1 MNGYQNQPIGVTAQ
15 MAPNGQSVIGG
26 GNDYGN
32 SYFASTLASNQ
43 TWQQQQPQNNNNQNG
58 SSMMMMPNMNQPQP
72 QLGSFAPMQVP
83 NSDQRDLNR
92 MGLSELMTQLA
103 NAAAQCKD
111 ARNTVQ
117 QRDVHR
123 ARGALAYEQLARLK
137 HALEDQADNPASYMG
152 RDQTIGNRGVP
163 ELIERQ
169 KQIMSNYS
177 RDGTL
182 ESEIKSYQELFMI
195 REPVQAHFNRQNVA
209 QMQQP
214 QQYGNWVDNST
225 LQQSNPLSIDRIA
238 PNGMTQPGNWSSSAS
253 MLGNTAAPQQNSFN
267 TIPTQ
272 SIAPQFQ
279 NQNNFGRAP
288 TQQQPFQS
296 ALGPQPSLPQQPLGQ
311 SMSMAPQRPGGLYMD
326 TSSAFQNQQR
336 PPAPGAWASTGSGWG
351 YSGQQ
356 TGGY

>member
-15 MAPNGQSVIGG
+15 MAPNGQQVIGG

-32 SYFASTLASNQ
+32 SYFANTLAASQ
-43 TWQQQQPQNNNNQNG
+43 TWQQQQPPQNNNPNG
-58 SSMMMMPNMNQPQP
+58 MMMMPNMNQPQ
-72 QLGSFAPMQVP
+72 QSQIGSFAPMQIP

-92 MGLSELMTQLA
+92 MGLSELMTQLS

-117 QRDVHR
+117 QRDAAR
-123 ARGALAYEQLARLK
+123 ARGEMAYQQLARLK

-152 RDQTIGNRGVP
+152 RDQAIGGRGVP
-163 ELIERQ
+163 ELVERQ
-169 KQIMSNYS
+169 RQIMSNYS

-195 REPVQAHFNRQNVA
+195 REPVQTHFTRQTA
-209 QMQQP
+209 MQMQQP

-225 LQQSNPLSIDRIA
+225 VQQSNPLSIDRIA
-238 PNGMTQPGNWSSSAS
+238 PNGMTQPGNWASSAS

-272 SIAPQFQ
+272 SIATPFQ
-279 NQNNFGRAP
+279 NQNNFGRASL
-288 TQQQPFQS
+288 QPFQS
-296 ALGPQPSLPQQPLGQ
+296 ALGPQPSPPQQPL
-311 SMSMAPQRPGGLYMD
+311 APQRPGGLYMD